1 MVSFREKIKHKVE
14 NERNSTFLDMEFC
27 EYLSPIS
34 SRMILEFNSLFSFQF
49 QKSQT
54 HQARVSIKVFK
65 FVNGR

>member
-54 HQARVSIKVFK
+54 HQVRVSIKLFK

>member
-54 HQARVSIKVFK
+54 HQVRVSIKVFK

>member
-54 HQARVSIKVFK
+54 HQVRVSIKLSK